1 MMFGNTNNNYYD
13 LGKKSQSTILYTL
26 HLMTAFI
33 IMIHLLNML
42 IAIMGNTFSERQAN
56 IEKIF
61 YKDHLN
67 FVLDNWYLIKTAFG
81 GNL

>member
-1 MMFGNTNNNYYD
+1 
-13 LGKKSQSTILYTL
+13 
-26 HLMTAFI
+26 
-33 IMIHLLNML
+33 MIHLLNML

-56 IEKIF
+56 IEKIT

-81 GNL
+81 GNLKEVK